1 MSLFCFLWTPLFYL
15 YRRSLSAGEA
25 GSGGVWAILLGS
37 LTAVFRFLLGSF
49 VNPGG
54 FGFSRW
60 MSGFVDVVCLPALLP
75 LVVYFVFMFLRVVS
89 GTADFANFALLW
101 LIPVAAIRAVV
112 WSSVSDPIL
121 LIVVPLLWT
130 AIACGIPLFVGGIAA
145 GKPPVIAAS
154 AFGILAL
161 PALAATAYWAFFSQ
175 RTLLGFAAL
184 AASLVPPVI
193 SLIQTRKAP

>member
-15 YRRSLSAGEA
+15 YRRSLSSGET

-37 LTAVFRFLLGSF
+37 LTAAFRFSLGSF

-60 MSGFVDVVCLPALLP
+60 VSGFVDVVCLPALLP
-75 LVVYFVFMFLRVVS
+75 LVVYLLFMFLRIVS
-89 GTADFANFALLW
+89 GTADFTNFALLW

-121 LIVVPLLWT
+121 LVMVPLLWT
-130 AIACGIPLFVGGIAA
+130 AIACGIPLFINFIAGG
-145 GKPPVIAAS
+145 GPLVIIAS
-154 AFGILAL
+154 ALGILAL
-161 PALAATAYWAFFSQ
+161 PVCAATAYWAFFSQ
-175 RTLLGFAAL
+175 QTILGFAAF
-184 AASLVPPVI
+184 AAALVPLGI
-193 SLIQTRKAP
+193 SLIRTRKAP